1 MELVQPGLGLI
12 FWMTLSFGILLWV
25 LGKFAWKP
33 IMKGLK
39 DREQSIENALNEA
52 NLAREEMK
60 LLQFSNEQLLR
71 EAKEERDN
79 ILREARKVK
88 DSIMEEARER
98 ANTEAGRIIENA
110 RESIQYEKLAAI
122 HDVKNQLAK
131 LTIDIAEKL
140 MQKVLSDKKEQTK
153 LIEKLLDEVKL
164 N

>member
-1 MELVQPGLGLI
+1 MELVQPGLGLV
-12 FWMTLSFGILLWV
+12 FWMTLSFGTLIWI

-39 DREQSIENALNEA
+39 EREQTIEDALNEA
-52 NLAREEMK
+52 NQAREEMK
-60 LLQFSNEQLLR
+60 KLHFSNEQLLK

-79 ILREARKVK
+79 ILRDARKVK
-88 DSIMEEARER
+88 ESIVEEARER
-98 ANTEAGRIIENA
+98 ANTEAGRIVENA

-122 HDVKNQLAK
+122 HDVKNQLAR
-131 LTIDIAEKL
+131 LTIEIAEKL
-140 MQKVLSDKKEQTK
+140 IKKELSDKTEQTK

>member
-140 MQKVLSDKKEQTK
+140 MQKELSDKKEQTK

>member
-12 FWMTLSFGILLWV
+12 FWMTLSFGILLWI

-39 DREQSIENALNEA
+39 DREQTIENALNEA

-60 LLQFSNEQLLR
+60 QLQFSNEQLLK
-71 EAKEERDN
+71 EAKEERDHL
-79 ILREARKVK
+79 LREARKVK
-88 DSIMEEARER
+88 ESIMEEARER
-98 ANTEAGRIIENA
+98 ANAEAGRIIENA

-131 LTIDIAEKL
+131 LTIEIAEKL
-140 MQKVLSDKKEQTK
+140 MQKELSDKKEQTK

>member
-1 MELVQPGLGLI
+1 MELVQPGLGLV
-12 FWMTLSFGILLWV
+12 FWMTLSFGTLIWILS
-25 LGKFAWKP
+25 KFAWKP

-39 DREQSIENALNEA
+39 EREQSIEDALNEA

-60 LLQFSNEQLLR
+60 QLHFSNEQLLK

-88 DSIMEEARER
+88 ESIVEEARER
-98 ANTEAGRIIENA
+98 ANTEAGRIVENA

-122 HDVKNQLAK
+122 HDVKNQLAR
-131 LTIDIAEKL
+131 LTIEIAEKL
-140 MQKVLSDKKEQTK
+140 IKKELSDKTEQTK